1 MKNANKTASAE
12 FRKRYAEV
20 SAKAKAVKAKL
31 KEALKDAKELS
42 KDARALYDF
51 GNDRLYAAGDCAML
65 YPAFKGLGD
74 KMDKLEWWADSK
86 LAIARVAEDL

>member
-1 MKNANKTASAE
+1 MKNTKKEESAE

-20 SAKAKAVKAKL
+20 STKAKAVKAKL
-31 KEALKDAKELS
+31 KEVLKDAKELS
-42 KDARALYDF
+42 KDAQALYDF
-51 GNDRLYAAGDCAML
+51 GNDRLYTEGDHAML

-86 LAIARVAEDL
+86 LAIARVTENL